1 VGKEHSFGPTF
12 GKLFISSSMAL
23 NKSNIDNFT
32 ALHPEPSLDSSWSM
46 LPSPFF
52 LNPAPEK
59 YDTAGCT
66 SHLKTQLQ
74 NVLNPS
80 TTFLEL
86 KVDLLVFLFAV
97 SQICGS
103 RAILQILSPSHLQFL
118 FSFEIPSPST
128 RSKAITVGASKYLMM
143 SDSSCIRGVGIGQ

>member
-1 VGKEHSFGPTF
+1 
-12 GKLFISSSMAL
+12 
-23 NKSNIDNFT
+23 
-32 ALHPEPSLDSSWSM
+32 M
-46 LPSPFF
+46 LQSPVF
-52 LNPAPEK
+52 LNPSPEK
-59 YDTAGCT
+59 YDTAGRT
-66 SHLKTQLQ
+66 SHLEPQLQ

-103 RAILQILSPSHLQFL
+103 RAILQILSPSHLQFP

-128 RSKAITVGASKYLMM
+128 RSQAITIGIGISYLMM
-143 SDSSCIRGVGIGQ
+143 SDSSCIGGVGIGQQVGACSETFC